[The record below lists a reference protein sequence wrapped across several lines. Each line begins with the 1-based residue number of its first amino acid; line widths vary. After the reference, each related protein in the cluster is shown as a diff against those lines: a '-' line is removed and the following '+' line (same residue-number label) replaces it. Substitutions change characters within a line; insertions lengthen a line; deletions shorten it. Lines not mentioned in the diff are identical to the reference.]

1 MSTNALRLKL
11 KKLAKKAT
19 DGKANGKQ
27 LPKEVGRRKA
37 LSAAS
42 PPEAAAVNPQVSRGS

>member
-1 MSTNALRLKL
+1 MSANSLRIRF

-19 DGKANGKQ
+19 DSKANGKQ

-37 LSAAS
+37 LSAATA
-42 PPEAAAVNPQVSRGS
+42 PEVVSISPQV